1 MVGGGGD
8 VVNSPVGTL
17 GEDMQEDSGED
28 APGSVRKQ
36 LVPFFLCVFFF
47 MVGLVNMKNYFESS
61 FKEEAIKMLYM

>member
-1 MVGGGGD
+1 MGREGGGD

-36 LVPFFLCVFFF
+36 LVPFFFVLF
-47 MVGLVNMKNYFESS
+47 MVGLVNMKNYFEPS